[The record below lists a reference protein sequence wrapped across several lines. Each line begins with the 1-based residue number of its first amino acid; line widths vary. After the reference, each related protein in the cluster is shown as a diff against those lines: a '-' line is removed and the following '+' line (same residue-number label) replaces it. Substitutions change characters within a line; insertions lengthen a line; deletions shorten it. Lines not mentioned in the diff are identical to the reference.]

1 MNGRRDFGMS
11 MAEYSDGRR
20 QRDDSD
26 NTVFTVNMILMIFG
40 AAAFFTGM
48 MITAWVLFGLAT
60 VIGLLNWR

>member
-48 MITAWVLFGLAT
+48 PMTGLILFGVAT
-60 VIGLLNWR
+60 VIGIINWR